1 MVGIWTSCFCDPPH
15 LSKIRLTVTKNQV
28 QCITVFKDWVSLE
41 LVLLSFIFFG
51 GGQLHV
57 YLKFHKFISV
67 YIFWNAY

>member
-1 MVGIWTSCFCDPPH
+1 MGIWTSCFCDPPH
-15 LSKIRLTVTKNQV
+15 LSKIRLTVTKKQV

-41 LVLLSFIFFG
+41 LVLLSFFLG